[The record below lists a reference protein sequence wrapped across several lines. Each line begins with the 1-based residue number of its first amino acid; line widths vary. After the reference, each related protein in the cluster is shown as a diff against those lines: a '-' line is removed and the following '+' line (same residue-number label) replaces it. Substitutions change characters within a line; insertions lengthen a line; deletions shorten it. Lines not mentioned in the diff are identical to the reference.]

1 MRNVPPF
8 PPANRFLRQALLGA
22 AFLGLVAMLSLPA
35 ARGAGPVGWMP
46 MWLLGMPLAALA
58 ALVLADLRPR
68 GRALCRQTLAPSAPR
83 RRARPAQARRRNAP
97 RPGAARRRPG
107 SPAAA

>member
-1 MRNVPPF
+1 MRNVPPS
-8 PPANRFLRQALLGA
+8 PASNRFLRQGLLGL
-22 AFLGLVAMLSLPA
+22 AFLGLVSMLSLPA

-58 ALVLADLRPR
+58 ALAVADLRPR
-68 GRALCRQTLAPSAPR
+68 APALRPQAVAPSAPR